1 MKIDI
6 IDTTFR
12 HLNDSNINYVLL
24 RSLDSLYQSEDI
36 DLLCEQ
42 KHIRQLRAILIAL
55 GFVELKSP
63 GHKPHIFFILFD
75 FDSGK
80 WIKFDIINQISFGFP
95 YKTYQ
100 THLATEFLA
109 TKFNEKDIY
118 VLSKE
123 SEFLLLAMHCLLD
136 KKLIENKYNERL
148 LHLYSS
154 SDFEHSKIS
163 GYLSQLSVSLSP
175 DLLLQPNNEAREIL
189 SQQLSKTSDTSHKIG
204 RFFYTYFRGLLNP
217 KITIALIG
225 PDGVGKSTVIS
236 ELTNSF
242 PLGIKSVYMGWSDH
256 ENTLKLP
263 TSKWL
268 YRRYNKTKTSSIV
281 EKPEFPSEVQALS
294 ENIKPHKEQ
303 VKVTVQKIHWKQ
315 LPGIINEIAEQ
326 YTRYFYAKYYKFRG
340 AFVLYDR
347 YVYDQFIFNST
358 AKKEEVKPQDKILAE
373 FFKRFFPDPDLTI
386 LLAGDAELI
395 HQRKNELPAHKI
407 AKRIALYE
415 EIGRT
420 KKNFHIIDVNVALE
434 LEIKRITQIIWQ
446 EFKNR
451 NS

>member
-6 IDTTFR
+6 IDKAFKQ
-12 HLNDSNINYVLL
+12 LNDSNINYALL
-24 RSLDSLYQSEDI
+24 RSLDSLYHSDDI
-36 DLLCEQ
+36 DLLCEP
-42 KHIRQLRAILIAL
+42 KHIPQLRTILIEL
-55 GFVELKSP
+55 GFVEIKSP

-75 FDSGK
+75 FESGK
-80 WIKFDIINQISFGFP
+80 WIKFDIVHQINFGFP
-95 YKTYQ
+95 YKTYKTQ
-100 THLATEFLA
+100 LSKEFLA
-109 TKFNEKDIY
+109 TKLIEKDIY

-123 SEFLLLAMHCLLD
+123 SEFLLLTMHALLD
-136 KKLIENKYNERL
+136 KNCVESKYNERL
-148 LHLYSS
+148 LHLYTS
-154 SDFEHSKIS
+154 SDFKHSMIS
-163 GYLSQLSVSLSP
+163 TYLSQLSISLNP
-175 DLLLQPNNEAREIL
+175 KLLQQPNSETREVL
-189 SQQLSKTSDTSHKIG
+189 CRQLSITSNTPHKIG

-217 KITIALIG
+217 KLTIALIG

-236 ELTNSF
+236 ELSNSF

-268 YRRYNKTKTSSIV
+268 YRRYNKTKTSPITEASADNAS
-281 EKPEFPSEVQALS
+281 PQ
-294 ENIKPHKEQ
+294 KEQ
-303 VKVTVQKIHWKQ
+303 VMASTQKIHWKQ
-315 LPGIINEIAEQ
+315 FPGIVNEIAEQ

-358 AKKEEVKPQDKILAE
+358 AKEEEIKPQDKILAK
-373 FFKRFFPDPDLTI
+373 FFKHFFPEPNLTI

-395 HQRKNELPAHKI
+395 HQRKNELPAEEI

-415 EIGRT
+415 KIGST
-420 KKNFHIIDVNVALE
+420 MKNFHVIDVNVELK
-434 LEIKRITQIIWQ
+434 LEIKHITQIIWQ